1 METYDKCYNAVLKIL
16 QHDPHNW
23 CEYEFRCKTAVRKI
37 SNGSV
42 NASEVI
48 TDVLQ
53 LFGIDY

>member
-1 METYDKCYNAVLKIL
+1 MDLYDQCYNAVLKIL
-16 QHDPHNW
+16 RPNPDNW
-23 CEYEFRCKTAVRKI
+23 CEYESRCRAAVRKI

-42 NASEVI
+42 SASEVI

>member
-1 METYDKCYNAVLKIL
+1 METYDKCFNAVLKIL

-23 CEYEFRCKTAVRKI
+23 CEYESRCRVAVRKI

-42 NASEVI
+42 SSREVI